1 MIVVETSI
9 FNMNGDDKMYIHVVQ
24 RGDTLWSIANRYGV
38 STQRIILD
46 NGLNAQ
52 PFLVEGQAL
61 IILVPEIIHTVRRG
75 DTLASIASVYNTT
88 EMELLQ
94 KNPNLI
100 QNRQLRVGQQ
110 ITIRFQ
116 GGNERNVYINGYA
129 YPYIDREILTR
140 ALPYLT
146 DLTLFSYGFTE
157 TGELIPIDDQPL
169 INLAYQYKTAP
180 IMLISSIT
188 EDGNFSGEKASLL
201 FNDLQLQ
208 NTVINNMIAVMDEKG
223 YLGLDIDF
231 EYVNPEDGKAFI
243 DFVRNTTERMHQNGY
258 RVNVDLAPKTSSNQ
272 EGLLYEA
279 HDYAR
284 LGAIA
289 DTVLI
294 MTYEWGYTYGPPLAV
309 APLNN
314 VRQVVTYAVSQIPS
328 NKIMLGIPNYGY
340 DWKLPYEKGVTRA
353 TSIGNE
359 EAIRIA
365 AENGATIQFDETAQ
379 SPFFEYYARDRSKHI
394 VWFEDVRSIL
404 GKFNLIS
411 EFALRGGGYWN
422 VMRPFSQNW
431 ALLSQKFKIQK
442 VVQ

>member
-1 MIVVETSI
+1 
-9 FNMNGDDKMYIHVVQ
+9 MYIHVVQ
-24 RGDTLWSIANRYGV
+24 QGDTIWNIASRYGV
-38 STQRIILD
+38 STQRIIMD
-46 NGLNAQ
+46 NGLASQ

-61 IILVPEIIHTVRRG
+61 IILIPEIIHTVRSG
-75 DTLASIASVYNTT
+75 ETLASIAAAYNTT

-100 QNRQLRVGQQ
+100 QNRRLRTGEQ
-110 ITIRFQ
+110 ITISFE

-129 YPYIDREILTR
+129 YPYINRDVLTR

-157 TGELIPIDDQPL
+157 TGELIPINDQPL
-169 INLAYQYKTAP
+169 INLAYQYQAAP

-201 FNDLQLQ
+201 FNNLQLQ
-208 NTVINNMIAVMDEKG
+208 NTVINNMIAVMNEKG

-231 EYVNPEDGKAFI
+231 EYVNPEDGDAFI
-243 DFVRNTTERMHQNGY
+243 EFVRNTTEKMHQNGY
-258 RVNVDLAPKTSSNQ
+258 RVNVDLAPKTSSAQ
-272 EGLLYEA
+272 AGLLYEA
-279 HDYAR
+279 HKYAE

-289 DTVLI
+289 DTVLL

-314 VRQVVTYAVSQIPS
+314 VRQVVTYAVSQIPP

-340 DWKLPYEKGVTRA
+340 DWKLPYERGVTRA
-353 TSIGNE
+353 TGIVNE

-365 AENGATIQFDETAQ
+365 AENGAEIQFDEIAQ

-394 VWFEDVRSIL
+394 VWFEDVRSIR
-404 GKFNLIS
+404 GKFNLIT
-411 EFALRGGGYWN
+411 EFNLRGAGYWN

-431 ALLSQKFKIQK
+431 ALLSQMFGIRK
-442 VVQ
+442 VV

>member
-1 MIVVETSI
+1 
-9 FNMNGDDKMYIHVVQ
+9 MYIHVVQ
-24 RGDTLWSIANRYGV
+24 RGDTIWNIASRYGV
-38 STQRIILD
+38 STQRIIMD
-46 NGLNAQ
+46 NGLASQ

-61 IILVPEIIHTVRRG
+61 IILIPEIIHTVRSG
-75 DTLASIASVYNTT
+75 ETLASIAAAYNTT

-100 QNRQLRVGQQ
+100 QNRRLRTGQQ
-110 ITIRFQ
+110 ITINFE
-116 GGNERNVYINGYA
+116 GGNERNVYMNGYA
-129 YPYIDREILTR
+129 YPYINRDVLTR

-157 TGELIPIDDQPL
+157 TGELIPINDQPL
-169 INLAYQYKTAP
+169 INLAYQYQAAP

-201 FNDLQLQ
+201 FNNLQLQ
-208 NTVINNMIAVMDEKG
+208 NTVINNMIAVMNEKG

-231 EYVNPEDGKAFI
+231 EYVNPEDGDAFI
-243 DFVRNTTERMHQNGY
+243 EFVRNTTEKMHQNGY
-258 RVNVDLAPKTSSNQ
+258 RVNVDLAPKTSSAQ
-272 EGLLYEA
+272 AGLLYEA
-279 HDYAR
+279 HGYAE

-289 DTVLI
+289 DTVLL

-314 VRQVVTYAVSQIPS
+314 VRQVVTYAVSQIPP

-340 DWKLPYEKGVTRA
+340 DWKLPYERGVTRA
-353 TSIGNE
+353 TGIGNE

-365 AENGATIQFDETAQ
+365 AENGAEIQFDETAQ

-394 VWFEDVRSIL
+394 VWFEDVRSIR
-404 GKFNLIS
+404 GKFNLIT
-411 EFALRGGGYWN
+411 EFNLRGAGYWN

-431 ALLSQKFKIQK
+431 ALLSQTFGIRK
-442 VVQ
+442 VV